1 MKKYFV
7 KLMSWLLYSTIHQVM
22 WYFWVFT
29 VDPFSL
35 SLIIFSPRTL
45 CFLWCPCVLLI
56 AESISLDTSG
66 KSKITSS
73 SWIILPISLA
83 ELNSTV
89 DCWRGDDEFSWSSFL
104 FYCFKRILIWQTILE
119 LFWRIYL
126 NIIFWILLWM

>member
-35 SLIIFSPRTL
+35 SLIIFFPRTL

>member
-7 KLMSWLLYSTIHQVM
+7 KLTSWLLYSTIHQVM

-35 SLIIFSPRTL
+35 SLIIFFLRTL
-45 CFLWCPCVLLI
+45 CFLWCPCILLI
-56 AESISLDTSG
+56 AESVSLDTSG

>member
-35 SLIIFSPRTL
+35 SLIIFFLRTL
-45 CFLWCPCVLLI
+45 CFLWCPCILLI
-56 AESISLDTSG
+56 AESVSLDTSG